1 MKGSTLFYL
10 VRLSALFVLG
20 YSLWILSFILT
31 NKPIEYVAW
40 VSFTN
45 QPLFQFSTTFAFLF
59 ILIHAF
65 IGWWAVGTD
74 YFTARTLG
82 FINPT
87 LIRYA
92 DFIRGAYT
100 IIFVAL
106 GILIVTTTLF
116 IIWS

>member
-1 MKGSTLFYL
+1 MNGSTLFYL

-31 NKPIEYVAW
+31 NKPIDYVAW
-40 VSFTN
+40 ISFTN
-45 QPLFQFSTTFAFLF
+45 QSLFQFSTTFAFLF
-59 ILIHAF
+59 MLIHAF
-65 IGWWAVGTD
+65 IGLWTVGTD
-74 YFTARTLG
+74 YFTSRTLG

-92 DFIRGAYT
+92 DFFRGAYT

-106 GILIVTTTLF
+106 GILMVTTTLF

>member
-1 MKGSTLFYL
+1 MNGSTLFYL

-31 NKPIEYVAW
+31 NKPIDYVAW

-45 QPLFQFSTTFAFLF
+45 QSLFQFSTTFAFLF

-65 IGWWAVGTD
+65 IGLWTVGTD
-74 YFTARTLG
+74 YLTSRTLG

-87 LIRYA
+87 LIRHA

-106 GILIVTTTLF
+106 GILMVTTTLF

>member
-1 MKGSTLFYL
+1 MNGSTLFYL

-31 NKPIEYVAW
+31 NKPIDYVAW

-45 QPLFQFSTTFAFLF
+45 QSLFQFSTTFAFLF
-59 ILIHAF
+59 MLIHAF
-65 IGWWAVGTD
+65 IGLWTVGTD
-74 YFTARTLG
+74 YFTSRTLG
-82 FINPT
+82 FISPT

-92 DFIRGAYT
+92 DFIRGAYI

-106 GILIVTTTLF
+106 GFLIVTTTLF

>member
-10 VRLSALFVLG
+10 VRSSALFVLG
-20 YSLWILSFILT
+20 YSLWILSFLLT
-31 NKPIEYVAW
+31 NKPIDYVAW

-65 IGWWAVGTD
+65 IGLWTVGTD
-74 YFTARTLG
+74 YFTSRTLG
-82 FINPT
+82 FISPT

-106 GILIVTTTLF
+106 GFLIVTTTLF

>member
-1 MKGSTLFYL
+1 MNGSTLFYL

-31 NKPIEYVAW
+31 NKPIDYVAW

-45 QPLFQFSTTFAFLF
+45 QSLFQFSTTFAFLF
-59 ILIHAF
+59 MLIHAF
-65 IGWWAVGTD
+65 IGLWTVGTD
-74 YFTARTLG
+74 YFTSRTLG
-82 FINPT
+82 FISPT

-106 GILIVTTTLF
+106 GLLIVTTTLF

>member
-1 MKGSTLFYL
+1 MNGSTLFYL

-31 NKPIEYVAW
+31 NKPIDYVAW

-45 QPLFQFSTTFAFLF
+45 QSLFQFSTTFAFLF
-59 ILIHAF
+59 MLIHAF
-65 IGWWAVGTD
+65 IGLWTVGTD
-74 YFTARTLG
+74 YFTSRTLG
-82 FINPT
+82 FISPT

-106 GILIVTTTLF
+106 GLLIVTTTLF
-116 IIWS
+116 VIWS

>member
-20 YSLWILSFILT
+20 YSLWILSFLLV
-31 NKPIEYVAW
+31 NKPIDYVAW

-45 QPLFQFSTTFAFLF
+45 QPLFQFSTSFAFLF
-59 ILIHAF
+59 ILVHAF
-65 IGWWAVGTD
+65 IGLWTVGTD
-74 YFTARTLG
+74 YFTSRTFG
-82 FINPT
+82 FISPT
-87 LIRYA
+87 LMRYA

-106 GILIVTTTLF
+106 GLLIVTTTLF

>member
-1 MKGSTLFYL
+1 MSGSTLFYL

-31 NKPIEYVAW
+31 NKPIDYVAW

-45 QPLFQFSTTFAFLF
+45 QSLFQFSTTFAFLF
-59 ILIHAF
+59 MLIHAF
-65 IGWWAVGTD
+65 IGLWTVGTD
-74 YFTARTLG
+74 YFTSRTLG

>member
-20 YSLWILSFILT
+20 YSLWMLSFILT

-45 QPLFQFSTTFAFLF
+45 QLLFQFSTTFAFLF
-59 ILIHAF
+59 MLIHAF
-65 IGWWAVGTD
+65 IGLWTVGTD
-74 YFTARTLG
+74 YFTSRTLG
-82 FINPT
+82 FISPT

-92 DFIRGAYT
+92 NFIRGAYT
-100 IIFVAL
+100 IIFVTL
-106 GILIVTTTLF
+106 GFLIVATTLF

>member
-20 YSLWILSFILT
+20 YSLWILSYILI
-31 NKPIEYVAW
+31 NEPIEYGAW
-40 VSFTN
+40 ISFTSR
-45 QPLFQFSTTFAFLF
+45 PLFQFSTTFAFLF
-59 ILIHAF
+59 MLIHAF
-65 IGWWAVGTD
+65 IGLWTVGTD
-74 YFTARTLG
+74 YFTSRTLG
-82 FINPT
+82 FISPT

-92 DFIRGAYT
+92 DFIRGTYT

-106 GILIVTTTLF
+106 GFLIVTTTLF

>member
-20 YSLWILSFILT
+20 YSIWILSFILI
-31 NKPIEYVAW
+31 NKHIEYEAW
-40 VSFTN
+40 ISFTN

-65 IGWWAVGTD
+65 IGLWTVGTD
-74 YFTARTLG
+74 YFTSRTLG
-82 FINPT
+82 FISPI
-87 LIRYA
+87 LMRYA
-92 DFIRGAYT
+92 DFIRGAFT

-106 GILIVTTTLF
+106 GFLIVTTTLF

>member
-1 MKGSTLFYL
+1 MNGSTLFYL

-31 NKPIEYVAW
+31 NKPIDYVAW

-45 QPLFQFSTTFAFLF
+45 QSLFQFSTTFAFLF
-59 ILIHAF
+59 MLIHAF
-65 IGWWAVGTD
+65 IGLWTVGTD
-74 YFTARTLG
+74 YFTSRTLG
-82 FINPT
+82 FISPT

-106 GILIVTTTLF
+106 GILMVTTTLF

>member
-1 MKGSTLFYL
+1 MNGSTLFYL

-31 NKPIEYVAW
+31 NKPIDYVAW

-45 QPLFQFSTTFAFLF
+45 QSLFQFSTTFAFLF
-59 ILIHAF
+59 MLIHAF
-65 IGWWAVGTD
+65 IGLWTVGTD
-74 YFTARTLG
+74 YFTSRTLG

>member
-45 QPLFQFSTTFAFLF
+45 QSLFQFSTTFAFLF
-59 ILIHAF
+59 MLIHAF
-65 IGWWAVGTD
+65 IGLWTVGTD
-74 YFTARTLG
+74 YFTPRTLG

-87 LIRYA
+87 FTKYA
-92 DFIRGAYT
+92 RFVRSAYT
-100 IIFVAL
+100 TLFVAL
-106 GILIVTTTLF
+106 GLLIVTATLF

>member
-10 VRLSALFVLG
+10 VRSSALFVLG
-20 YSLWILSFILT
+20 YSLWILSFLLT
-31 NKPIEYVAW
+31 NKPIDYVGW

-65 IGWWAVGTD
+65 IGLWTVGTD
-74 YFTARTLG
+74 YFTPRTLG
-82 FINPT
+82 FISPT

-92 DFIRGAYT
+92 DLIRGAYT

-106 GILIVTTTLF
+106 GLLIVTTTLF

>member
-10 VRLSALFVLG
+10 VRSSALFVLG
-20 YSLWILSFILT
+20 YSLWILSFLLI
-31 NKPIEYVAW
+31 NKPVDYVAW

-65 IGWWAVGTD
+65 IGLWTVGTD
-74 YFTARTLG
+74 YFTSRTLG
-82 FINPT
+82 FISPT

-106 GILIVTTTLF
+106 GLLIVTTTLF